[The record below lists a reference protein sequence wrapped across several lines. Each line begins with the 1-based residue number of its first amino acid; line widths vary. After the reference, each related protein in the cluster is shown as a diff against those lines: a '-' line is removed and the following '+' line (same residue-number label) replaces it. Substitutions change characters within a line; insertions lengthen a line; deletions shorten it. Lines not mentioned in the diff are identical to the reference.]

1 MITDVNLTH
10 ATSRSLV
17 SRPLKRGRACMNCRF
32 LKIKCDGQKPIC
44 GPCRKHPKD
53 DECEYSDGPARSRT
67 KALEDTVQRLE
78 ARLRELEHPEDSTP
92 SVMLY
97 DPYQQ
102 PGPPPQLSVSPSY
115 PSSSRSLPNTP
126 YHQLPRLLSPSS
138 SSPESQGYIPL
149 SPFSPPSTTA
159 TSPPSQLSI
168 SYPSSS
174 RFLPKTPYHQLPRVI
189 SPSTSSPE
197 SQGYTPL
204 SPFSHPSTTA
214 TTLPFGMQ
222 KSSPL
227 GIFDSRVIATPDS
240 TSSSLESDQTVC
252 DTLLQ
257 AFRPHA
263 SEFGFFLDWNR
274 FLQSSTHSIF
284 PDAPMRTSSALLYA
298 IYMWGAHLSSDR
310 QRELHYKHKALQ
322 SAAAELTPGSFLHTL
337 QAEVLLS
344 HYFFRT
350 GHFLEARAH
359 TATAVALALGGGLH
373 QIRSL
378 SQPAAPVI
386 EIREDREGV
395 HFRAP
400 ADALEEGEQING
412 FWAVFMLQK
421 NLSVALEPAARVCG
435 VFEGCSMQ
443 IDTPWPLEIEDYIK
457 GLSRSDIHGSI
468 VSNFL
473 QASGAPS
480 HQESWSAS
488 ITAMNVKASI
498 LLHQAVY
505 IHGQW
510 RPDIPEQE
518 APSWWTAFRV
528 VDQLVSSLR
537 SDVAQLQDRPARKL
551 LLTHSLLNAAT
562 IKLHS
567 IFYTDPTSRQN
578 CLAAARDMFCFWGTN
593 PQELGYLN
601 PMMGTLWMTACR
613 VFIDELGRIRAAS
626 LWPLQAAS
634 EVEREQEMLS
644 TLKYGIAVLDA
655 FASENLL
662 IRNQLTV
669 VQEAL
674 RAV

>member
-78 ARLRELEHPEDSTP
+78 ARLHELEHPEDSTP

-97 DPYQQ
+97 DPYPQ
-102 PGPPPQLSVSPSY
+102 PGPPPQLSISPSY

-138 SSPESQGYIPL
+138 SSPESQGYTPL

-159 TSPPSQLSI
+159 T
-168 SYPSSS
+168 
-174 RFLPKTPYHQLPRVI
+174 TP
-189 SPSTSSPE
+189 
-197 SQGYTPL
+197 
-204 SPFSHPSTTA
+204 
-214 TTLPFGMQ
+214 PFGTQ

-227 GIFDSRVIATPDS
+227 GIFDSRVIATPES

-257 AFRPHA
+257 TFRPHA

-274 FLQSSTHSIF
+274 FIQTTGHSIF

-298 IYMWGAHLSSDR
+298 IYMWGAHLSSDS
-310 QRELHYKHKALQ
+310 QRELHYKHRALQ
-322 SAAAELTPGSFLHTL
+322 SASAELTPRSFLHTI

-378 SQPAAPVI
+378 NQPDAPVI
-386 EIREDREGV
+386 EITEENDQGI
-395 HFRAP
+395 HLRAP
-400 ADALEEGEQING
+400 ADALEEGERING

-435 VFEGCSMQ
+435 VFEAGGLQ
-443 IDTPWPLEIEDYIK
+443 IDTPWPLEIEDYK
-457 GLSRSDIHGSI
+457 QGLLTSDIHGDST
-468 VSNFL
+468 VRHFL
-473 QASGAPS
+473 QAAEAPS
-480 HQESWSAS
+480 YQQGRSVS

-498 LLHQAVY
+498 LLHRAVY
-505 IHGQW
+505 MHGQW
-510 RPDIPEQE
+510 RPNVPERE
-518 APSWWTAFRV
+518 AHSWWTAFGV
-528 VDQLVSSLR
+528 VDQLINTLR
-537 SDVAQLQDRPARKL
+537 SELPDIAQLQGRSSARTV

-578 CLAAARDMFCFWGTN
+578 CLAAAREMFRFGGTN
-593 PQELGYLN
+593 PQGLGYLN
-601 PMMGTLWMTACR
+601 PIMGTLWTTACN
-613 VFIDELGRIRAAS
+613 VFIDELRHIRTES
-626 LWPLQAAS
+626 TQSPWPLQAAS
-634 EVEREQEMLS
+634 EAEREKEMLS
-644 TLKYGIAVLDA
+644 NLHDGIDALGA
-655 FASENLL
+655 FARESLL
-662 IRNQLTV
+662 MRHQLTKA
-669 VQEAL
+669 QEAL
-674 RAV
+674 GAV